1 MISLVDFSTVE
12 ALSGS
17 DTLSFLLIRHGESVS
32 STKQIVGG
40 HLGCSGLT
48 PLGRAQA
55 VSLSVALEV
64 LVGGIGERPIHC
76 SNIERS
82 IETAEIAT
90 SRSRQGFIQSCGVC
104 ETHPGSLDGLY
115 WSDLDHG
122 DASLGLGAPIGP
134 GAESQ
139 FEMAERVDQYLG
151 SLAMA
156 RETVSQSPTA
166 LIFTHAGVIRACYSI
181 AGAYPLAAAFR
192 LPVDLCSVHLL
203 QARLPTSTSSNQVRS
218 FSELEARIWRVL

>member
-1 MISLVDFSTVE
+1 ME
-12 ALSGS
+12 ALSRS
-17 DTLSFLLIRHGESVS
+17 DTSSFFLIRHGESVS
-32 STKQIVGG
+32 SVNQIVGG

-55 VSLSVALEV
+55 VRLSVALEV

-82 IETAEIAT
+82 IETAEVAT
-90 SRSRQGFIQSCGVC
+90 SRSRHGFTQSCGAC
-104 ETHPGSLDGLY
+104 ETHPGSLDGQH
-115 WSDLDHG
+115 WSDLDQG
-122 DASLGLGAPIGP
+122 DASLGLEAPIGP

-151 SLAMA
+151 NLAMA
-156 RETVSQSPTA
+156 RESASQSPSA

-203 QARLPTSTSSNQVRS
+203 QARLPVSTASNQVWLLS
-218 FSELEARIWRVL
+218 GLQARVRRVL